1 MHDFIVVVLSDK
13 SCLLGGADLLEAWC
27 GYSPAQFFLKNN
39 NNIY

>member
-27 GYSPAQFFLKNN
+27 GYSYTSQAQFFLF
-39 NNIY
+39 